1 MTNKS
6 IARVCVPVLAAAL
19 ILTATGC
26 SSVYYGTM
34 EKMGWHKRDLL
45 VSNVKEAR
53 DNQEEAKEA
62 FKDALTRFTE
72 VVKVE
77 NTQLKAKYDALSSD
91 LKRCESEAASV
102 SKRIA
107 SVEDVAG
114 ALFSE
119 WEAEL
124 KQYKSDE
131 LRRSSERKLGETRG
145 RYEQLIGAMK
155 KAESRMAPV
164 LDAFRDQVLFLKHN
178 LNAQAV
184 ASLEGTVDT
193 LRGDVDR
200 LIGEMEKSINE
211 ANTFI
216 EAMGRE
222 NG

>member
-1 MTNKS
+1 MTNNR
-6 IARVCVPVLAAAL
+6 ITRLCVPVVAAAL
-19 ILTATGC
+19 ILAATGC

-77 NTQLKAKYDALSSD
+77 NTQLKAKYDALNSD
-91 LKRCESEAASV
+91 MKRCESAAADV

-124 KQYKSDE
+124 DQYKSDE
-131 LRRSSERKLGETRG
+131 LRRSSERKLRETRG
-145 RYEQLIGAMK
+145 RYDQLIGAMK

-164 LDAFRDQVLFLKHN
+164 LDAFQDQVLFLKHN

-184 ASLEGTVDT
+184 ASLEGTVNT

-216 EAMGRE
+216 EAMGKE